1 MNAIT
6 YQGTFRQ
13 GKIELKEALP
23 FPEGQQVYV
32 IVPQVDVQTARRKAN
47 RWLLDNAGN
56 MLMADQGELQQINGQ
71 IVWRFGVFITSSSHT
86 PQGPIDHIDVLA
98 GNGRVVS
105 DFMLAWDEM
114 DNAYATLSLNQ

>member
-1 MNAIT
+1 MNVT

-13 GKIELKEALP
+13 GKIELKESLA

-32 IVPQVDVQTARRKAN
+32 IVPQIDVQTARRKAN

-56 MLMADQGELQQINGQ
+56 MLMADEGELQQINGQ
-71 IVWRFGVFITSSSHT
+71 IVWRFGVFITSSTHA
-86 PQGPIDHIDVLA
+86 PQGPFDHIDVLA

-105 DFMLAWDEM
+105 DAETIIAHAL
-114 DNAYATLSLNQ
+114 NSSLS